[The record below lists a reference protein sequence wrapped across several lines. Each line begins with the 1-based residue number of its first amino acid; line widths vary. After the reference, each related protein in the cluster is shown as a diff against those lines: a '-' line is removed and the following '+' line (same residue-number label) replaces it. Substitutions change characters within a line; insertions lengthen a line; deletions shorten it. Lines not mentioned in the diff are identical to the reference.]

1 MYKYLKGGYSILI
14 NKKYANKDNWHDL
27 ISLSVKEDQSQFIE
41 SNLLS
46 IAESKFE
53 KSWKPVG
60 IYDGDTLIGFAMYG
74 KLEYENRV
82 WLDRFMI
89 DYRSQN
95 KGYGRASLDF
105 LINSLIKEYNCNEI
119 YLSIYEEN
127 SYAIKLYKSVGFNF
141 NQEVDDN
148 GEKVMVLKLND

>member
-1 MYKYLKGGYSILI
+1 
-14 NKKYANKDNWHDL
+14 
-27 ISLSVKEDQSQFIE
+27 
-41 SNLLS
+41 
-46 IAESKFE
+46 
-53 KSWKPVG
+53 
-60 IYDGDTLIGFAMYG
+60 MYG

>member
-1 MYKYLKGGYSILI
+1 
-14 NKKYANKDNWHDL
+14 
-27 ISLSVKEDQSQFIE
+27 
-41 SNLLS
+41 
-46 IAESKFE
+46 
-53 KSWKPVG
+53 
-60 IYDGDTLIGFAMYG
+60 MYG

-89 DYRSQN
+89 DYRFQN
-95 KGYGRASLDF
+95 KGYGRASLDY

-127 SYAIKLYKSVGFNF
+127 SHAIKLYKSVGFNF